1 MQRWW
6 QYGVSVAQGTADYR
20 CELAVVGGMRELMMH
35 NHHYGHLAIMAVL
48 SFISMYV
55 FMYAMVDRFE
65 NVFPN
70 INQFYMAGLMTAPMV
85 IIELIVMRSMYKN
98 TAFNIAILAGSAI
111 ALVAFFLLIRQQ
123 TAVSDVQ
130 FLKSMIPHHASAL
143 LMCEKA
149 PISDAEIKTLCKTII
164 SGQQKEIAQM
174 KAKLTVLE
182 K

>member
-1 MQRWW
+1 
-6 QYGVSVAQGTADYR
+6 
-20 CELAVVGGMRELMMH
+20 MH
-35 NHHYGHLAIMAVL
+35 KHHYGHLAIMTVL

-70 INQFYMAGLMTAPMV
+70 INQFYMAGVMTAPMV

-123 TAVSDVQ
+123 TAVTDVQ
-130 FLKSMIPHHASAL
+130 FVKSMIPHHGAAV

-149 PISDAEIKTLCKTII
+149 PIADAEIKTLCKAIT
-164 SGQQKEIAQM
+164 SSQTSEIAQM
-174 KAKLTVLE
+174 KTILQRLNR
-182 K
+182 